1 MSEGIQLEDEMR
13 IIGSY
18 ADGKLLAGRIDN
30 IGILLFN
37 QPQKRNAINL
47 EMWDGIAEALD
58 LLEADREVRV
68 VVHAGAG
75 GKAFTSGNDISQFA
89 ARRNDAD
96 ANVEFKRITGR
107 GRNRMASFAKPSVA
121 CIQGFCLGG
130 GLATA
135 LLADLRVAAADAMFG
150 VPAARLGIAF
160 GLDPM
165 ELLVQLVG
173 PSRARLMLYT
183 ARRFTALEA
192 QAMGLVDCVV
202 EAQDAVRET
211 LALAR
216 SIAENAPLSVL
227 AARFAIGQVMKAP
240 HERDIAAMD
249 AFTRRCM
256 NSADY
261 REGRAAFAEKRKPQF
276 TGE

>member
-1 MSEGIQLEDEMR
+1 MSEAIRLEDEMR
-13 IIGSY
+13 IIASY
-18 ADGKLLAGRIDN
+18 ADGKLLAGCIDN

-37 QPQKRNAINL
+37 QPQKRNAISL
-47 EMWDGIAEALD
+47 EMWEGIAEALE
-58 LLEADREVRV
+58 LLEVDREVRV
-68 VVHAGAG
+68 VIHAGAG

-89 ARRNDAD
+89 ARRSDAD

-107 GRNRMASFAKPSVA
+107 GRNRLASFAKPSIA

-135 LLADLRVAAADAMFG
+135 LLADLRVSAADALFG
-150 VPAARLGIAF
+150 IPAARLGIAF

-165 ELLVQLVG
+165 ELLVALVG

-183 ARRFTALEA
+183 ARQFTALEA
-192 QAMGLVDCVV
+192 HAMGLVDCVV
-202 EAQDAVRET
+202 ATEDAVREALT
-211 LALAR
+211 LAR
-216 SIAENAPLSVL
+216 SIADNAPLSVL
-227 AARFAIGQVMKAP
+227 AAKFAIAQVLKP
-240 HERDIAAMD
+240 PLERDLSAMD

-261 REGRAAFAEKRKPQF
+261 REGRAAFSEKRKPYF
-276 TGE
+276 KGE